1 MTQSELEF
9 TPLNEQRILF
19 LMDVCKE
26 TQHRIT
32 SCTNSV
38 VNTERWNIEH
48 FAENIKKASLSK
60 QLTETSI
67 CFRQVQSIPPAQNLS
82 GILKL
87 NKVCNLFP

>member
-19 LMDVCKE
+19 LMDFCKE

-38 VNTERWNIEH
+38 VNTERWNSEH
-48 FAENIKKASLSK
+48 FAENIIKTSLSK
-60 QLTETSI
+60 QLTETSVYGSDKSSPSLLLKI
-67 CFRQVQSIPPAQNLS
+67 CQAY
-82 GILKL
+82 
-87 NKVCNLFP
+87 